1 MLAAGLVLLA
11 GLAGLV
17 VVFVFFPGNLAG
29 SRIKGASSSGGGSS
43 LGTIVGLFV
52 VVVGVVVGFGSVV
65 VLAILFVFVVVFF
78 LLVAAVV
85 VLFVFDL
92 LFVSDPAAG
101 LVSTFASG
109 LLFTPVSGL
118 VSGFVLGAEVS
129 AVFMVLVLVLLVGFA
144 GVVYGSGCYI
154 FFCAL
159 AARVCALDITLL

>member
-1 MLAAGLVLLA
+1 VLAAGLVLLA
-11 GLAGLV
+11 GLVGLV

-52 VVVGVVVGFGSVV
+52 VVGVVVGFGSVV
-65 VLAILFVFVVVFF
+65 VLAVLFVLVVVV

-92 LFVSDPAAG
+92 LFVSDPATG
-101 LVSTFASG
+101 LVSTFVSG
-109 LLFTPVSGL
+109 LLFTPVSSL
-118 VSGFVLGAEVS
+118 VSGAEVS

>member
-1 MLAAGLVLLA
+1 VLAAGLVLLA
-11 GLAGLV
+11 GLVGLV

-65 VLAILFVFVVVFF
+65 VLAVLFVLVVVV

-85 VLFVFDL
+85 VLLVFDL
-92 LFVSDPAAG
+92 LFVSDPATG
-101 LVSTFASG
+101 LVSTFVSG

-118 VSGFVLGAEVS
+118 VSGLVSGAEVS

>member
-11 GLAGLV
+11 GLVGLV

-65 VLAILFVFVVVFF
+65 VLAVLFVLVVVV

-85 VLFVFDL
+85 VLLVFDL
-92 LFVSDPAAG
+92 LFVSDPATS
-101 LVSTFASG
+101 LVSTFVSG

-118 VSGFVLGAEVS
+118 VSGLVSGAEVS

>member
-11 GLAGLV
+11 GLVGLV

-52 VVVGVVVGFGSVV
+52 VVGVVVGFGSVV
-65 VLAILFVFVVVFF
+65 VLAVLFVLVVVV

-92 LFVSDPAAG
+92 LFVSDPATG
-101 LVSTFASG
+101 LVSTFVSG
-109 LLFTPVSGL
+109 LLFTPVSSL
-118 VSGFVLGAEVS
+118 VSGAEVS

>member
-11 GLAGLV
+11 GLVGLV

-65 VLAILFVFVVVFF
+65 VLAVLFVLVVVV

-85 VLFVFDL
+85 VLLVFDL
-92 LFVSDPAAG
+92 LFVSDPATG
-101 LVSTFASG
+101 LVSTFVSG

-118 VSGFVLGAEVS
+118 VSGLVSGAEVS

>member
-11 GLAGLV
+11 GLVGLV

-65 VLAILFVFVVVFF
+65 VLAVLFVLVVVV

-85 VLFVFDL
+85 VLLVFDL
-92 LFVSDPAAG
+92 LFVSDPATG
-101 LVSTFASG
+101 LVSTFVYG

-118 VSGFVLGAEVS
+118 VSGAEVS

>member
-11 GLAGLV
+11 GLVGLV

-52 VVVGVVVGFGSVV
+52 VVVGVFVGFGSVV
-65 VLAILFVFVVVFF
+65 VLAVLFVLVVVV

-85 VLFVFDL
+85 VLLVFDL
-92 LFVSDPAAG
+92 LFVSDPATG
-101 LVSTFASG
+101 LVSTFVSG

-118 VSGFVLGAEVS
+118 VSGLVSGAEVS

>member
-11 GLAGLV
+11 GLVGLV

-65 VLAILFVFVVVFF
+65 VLAVLFVLVVVV

-85 VLFVFDL
+85 VLLVFDL
-92 LFVSDPAAG
+92 LFVSDPATG
-101 LVSTFASG
+101 LVSTFVSG
-109 LLFTPVSGL
+109 LLFTPVSSL
-118 VSGFVLGAEVS
+118 VSGAEVS
-129 AVFMVLVLVLLVGFA
+129 AVFMVLALVLLVGFA